1 MKLLKCSLFLFF
13 IVSTVSASLAQ
24 PNIAVDSTR
33 WRDEDLYT
41 GDESHTIPPYNWIGG
56 GFVAGGLFA
65 DLSSLN
71 KNIAQPFIH
80 QDLPTTVVMLGGQG
94 FIPFPWVK
102 NLVIGG
108 VGMSGRSQVCCVPDT
123 ASTGQPVMRTLRY
136 SVGYGGISLDYSLPV
151 NISRC
156 HILAGMEFGFGEVSI
171 YAKQAYDRPSFD
183 IGAEFDQPS
192 VNITHTYSA
201 GMFVYKPQITFEWA
215 PLSFMMFKASVAYQ
229 GSSVSTWKADE
240 DVGLGTTDKLG
251 SINGS
256 GLMVNAGI
264 YLGFFQ

>member
-1 MKLLKCSLFLFF
+1 MKLLKCSLILVF
-13 IVSTVSASLAQ
+13 ILSAVSASIAQ

-41 GDESHTIPPYNWIGG
+41 GDESRSMPAYNWIGG
-56 GFVAGGLFA
+56 GFTAGALLA
-65 DLSSLN
+65 DLGSLN
-71 KNIAQPFIH
+71 TNIAKPFIN
-80 QDLPTTVVMLGGQG
+80 QELPGTIAMFGGQG

-108 VGMSGRSQVCCVPDT
+108 VGMSGRSQICCVPDT

-136 SVGYGGISLDYSLPV
+136 SVGYGGISLDYALPIR
-151 NISRC
+151 ISRC
-156 HILAGMEFGFGEVSI
+156 FILAGVELGFGSVSI

-183 IGAEFDQPS
+183 IGSEFDQPTT
-192 VNITHTYSA
+192 NITHTYSA

-229 GSSVSTWKADE
+229 GTSVSTWKADE
-240 DVGLGTTDKLG
+240 DVELGTTDKLG

-256 GLMVNAGI
+256 GLMVSGGI